1 MQVTVV
7 LFQLS
12 DYRNQKRSA
21 KCRLPPAIF
30 SLSGVLVS
38 NPKGLQHFPQ
48 IQLHITH
55 TLQPAGSYWDF
66 WRILPIT
73 YSQFKLR
80 SVHITVALP
89 SLERNGFFWSCYHNW
104 VVVFVT
110 DCSCSIFYC
119 IYMKLP
125 RCIPCSFLYLV
136 CGTPKE
142 FSNKRN
148 QHTASLTLYLTTSL
162 LQML

>member
-21 KCRLPPAIF
+21 KCWLPPAIF
-30 SLSGVLVS
+30 SLSSVLVS

-48 IQLHITH
+48 IRLHITR

-66 WRILPIT
+66 WKILPIT

-104 VVVFVT
+104 VVGLVFFFTKTTEYFFLT
-110 DCSCSIFYC
+110 DCSCSISIFYC

-148 QHTASLTLYLTTSL
+148 
-162 LQML
+162 